1 MGGGAVL
8 YRPFSE
14 TGWSQTAR
22 ANERTE
28 DQGGMGRSRGKH
40 ATSAGEDWGV
50 GLCGMGGL
58 EEVLRRLSSVSR
70 PVAVPRQRQGGGVI
84 FLFPPLIFGLFQGSS
99 WSYTETIVHKHGSNE
114 NF

>member
-28 DQGGMGRSRGKH
+28 EQGEMGGRSRGKH

-70 PVAVPRQRQGGGVI
+70 PVAVPRQRQGGGGYFWRK
-84 FLFPPLIFGLFQGSS
+84 FLIC
-99 WSYTETIVHKHGSNE
+99 YNKM
-114 NF
+114 

>member
-58 EEVLRRLSSVSR
+58 EEVLRRLSSGSR
-70 PVAVPRQRQGGGVI
+70 PVAVPSAGAGGWGYFSVS
-84 FLFPPLIFGLFQGSS
+84 PP
-99 WSYTETIVHKHGSNE
+99 
-114 NF
+114 